1 MRTLIVDED
10 APPPKKEK
18 LKQTA
23 IISRIAAFYR
33 DATRRVM
40 TGLSACLLT
49 GLPVSLHGFQQP
61 KCQRVSWQSAAL
73 GRAKYHVLSIRD
85 SLPIFGQK

>member
-1 MRTLIVDED
+1 
-10 APPPKKEK
+10 
-18 LKQTA
+18 
-23 IISRIAAFYR
+23 
-33 DATRRVM
+33 M

-49 GLPVSLHGFQQP
+49 GLPAGLAGLHGSQP
-61 KCQRVSWQSAAL
+61 PQGGLSASEAADSRLSQSAAL